1 MKLIPLSAALL
12 IATGVAAFAAEPPH
26 LGDANPPGAW
36 RQGGVPLSAVMRRD
50 DNMAPPMQQNFRSRQ
65 VSGRPQ
71 EFGNNPTPTRN
82 DPAGTR
88 TQCRGGC

>member
-12 IATGVAAFAAEPPH
+12 IASGVAAFAQEPPR
-26 LGDANPPGAW
+26 LGDAHPPGAL
-36 RQGGVPLSAVMRRD
+36 RQGGVPPAAVLRRD
-50 DNMAPPMQQNFRSRQ
+50 DNMAPFTTFQSRQ

-88 TQCRGGC
+88 T